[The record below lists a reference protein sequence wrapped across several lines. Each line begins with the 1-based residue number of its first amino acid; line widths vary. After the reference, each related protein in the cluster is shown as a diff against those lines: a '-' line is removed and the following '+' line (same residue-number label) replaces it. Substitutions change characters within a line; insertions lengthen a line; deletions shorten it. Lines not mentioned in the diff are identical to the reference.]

1 MPGIVVGVDGS
12 GHSRKALERAANEAA
27 VHHVPLTV
35 LTVHQAV
42 RDVYGSASHYP
53 EDAALTDK
61 ARQAAQAET
70 DQVLAGLSA
79 KPASVTVTAVH
90 GLPAE
95 ELIKASEGAD
105 MLVLGRR
112 GTGGFARLLMGSVT
126 SQVAHHA
133 RCPVLIVP
141 WGRLGL
147 VQLAR
152 GLSGLR
158 SSWPRG
164 PRDAG
169 RRGAAAGPRRTA
181 PAPPPDPPA
190 SRAGRR

>member
-53 EDAALTDK
+53 EDAANTDK
-61 ARQAAQAET
+61 AREAAQAET

-79 KPASVTVTAVH
+79 KPESVTVTAVH
-90 GLPAE
+90 GLPVD

-112 GTGGFARLLMGSVT
+112 GNGGFGRLTMGSVT
-126 SQVAHHA
+126 SQVAHHS

-141 WGRLGL
+141 
-147 VQLAR
+147 
-152 GLSGLR
+152 
-158 SSWPRG
+158 
-164 PRDAG
+164 
-169 RRGAAAGPRRTA
+169 GAE
-181 PAPPPDPPA
+181 
-190 SRAGRR
+190 